1 MSQTFKSNGVSLGQ
15 AAVRLG
21 QEPGW
26 TEMADNGA
34 VGTSTIIIDNPAGS
48 VTVAAWKTFSVDEGL
63 ISGNTRTYTGT
74 AVKRVFRRGTG
85 PRTSIRTGAGN
96 EIEVDVNDL
105 NERLARHIITGTDG
119 VRPAETVSARITWI
133 LASTYLSGL
142 VANNGFVAAS
152 TVALDAN
159 DYTGQ
164 NTSSVIADCALA
176 AHFNHFVYADPA
188 TNVPSLWF
196 DDSNTST
203 NYDSG
208 MAISNV
214 LTDINQAAVDAGTA
228 SVFWAHPDWSAE
240 YDPTRAYSGVYLPYA
255 KGHVYLTNSTISS
268 NFTARDGS
276 APNANVQ
283 SDAAATVVANNF
295 LTDNATEDIRINC
308 TIQVA
313 AKQANAIRAGQLVQ
327 YKNTALPDYVTY
339 KPFRVLQRSLSQP
352 DETDQYY
359 AMPLVLSPATHVA
372 AFVQHVI
379 GQTDVAI
386 GVTVDFASPVT
397 AGNLLVIAMARRN
410 QGNLSNMETYLNAI
424 NRDNPVGPA
433 RSFTPFG
440 APTSSIIRA
449 GDIAGPDGAV
459 VGYRIATGDEQ
470 HLYVSNTRLQF
481 TIWEISGADY
491 TGAQVVALSSQAAS
505 VGKSLGSFG
514 TPTNIQCS
522 IFLLDTGSSG
532 TQTNG
537 TGWTVTQQTVN
548 SAGHPASYQMQAT
561 TNPVIQ
567 VSGASVE
574 WGAMAVSLPNA

>member
-1 MSQTFKSNGVSLGQ
+1 VSQTFKSNGVDLGQ

-142 VANNGFVAAS
+142 VADNGFVAAS
-152 TVALDAN
+152 AVALDAN

-196 DDSNTST
+196 ADSNTST

-208 MAISNV
+208 MAISNDRAD
-214 LTDINQAAVDAGTA
+214 LNQAAVDAGTA
-228 SVFWAHPDWSAE
+228 TTFWAHPDWSAE

-283 SDAAATVVANNF
+283 TSAAATVVANNF

-359 AMPLVLSPATHVA
+359 AMPLILSPSTPVVPLVCSYTPNSPPSTNSSLDIFGEYVVATGNFGVSA
-372 AFVQHVI
+372 TPPTPT
-379 GQTDVAI
+379 QTISGGASLYGTANNGSNF
-386 GVTVDFASPVT
+386 GVNSGVFGDMTVDVRWAFDGRIAGNDPTICTVKAIVSYPNNWASWSLEYSTDGSTWTVALPQGTWPVGGGGGGGAISVPNIKARYWSFHFNHFKT
-397 AGNLLVIAMARRN
+397 AGYWAGIDC
-410 QGNLSNMETYLNAI
+410 QGFL
-424 NRDNPVGPA
+424 
-433 RSFTPFG
+433 FW
-440 APTSSIIRA
+440 
-449 GDIAGPDGAV
+449 GAV
-459 VGYRIATGDEQ
+459 
-470 HLYVSNTRLQF
+470 
-481 TIWEISGADY
+481 
-491 TGAQVVALSSQAAS
+491 
-505 VGKSLGSFG
+505 
-514 TPTNIQCS
+514 
-522 IFLLDTGSSG
+522 
-532 TQTNG
+532 
-537 TGWTVTQQTVN
+537 
-548 SAGHPASYQMQAT
+548 
-561 TNPVIQ
+561 
-567 VSGASVE
+567 
-574 WGAMAVSLPNA
+574 